1 MTDFRSTSLVTLN
14 QFIRTEQFRHSG
26 ARGAFTNIMLSI
38 GLGTKVV
45 SRGVAQAGLAQ
56 MLGLSGKQNVQGEE
70 VQKLD
75 EYSDIVFSNTV
86 GKSGEFSSMVSEERD
101 MLFEPEHGSLY
112 SDYVIAFDPVDG
124 SSNIDANIS
133 IGTIWGAYKRV
144 STGERPDPADI
155 TDFLQPGCKQVAAGY
170 AIYGSSTMFVF
181 STGNGVD
188 GFTLD
193 PTIGEFVLTHPK
205 MEMPKDGAVYSC
217 NEGNYK
223 NWSPGVRA
231 YIDHL
236 KGMDGNE
243 DSPNK
248 SLRYVGSLVADFHRT
263 LLKGGIFLYPADK
276 KNKKGKLR
284 HLYECAPLA
293 FLAEQAG
300 GMASNG
306 KGGRLL
312 EVVPETIH
320 ERSPLFIGS
329 EKMVRELEQYL
340 AKHDA

>member
-1 MTDFRSTSLVTLN
+1 MVTDFRSTNLVTLN

-56 MLGLSGKQNVQGEE
+56 MLGLSGKSNVQGED

-75 EYSDIVFSNTV
+75 EYSDIIFSNTV
-86 GKSGEFSSMVSEERD
+86 GRSGEFSSMVSEERD
-101 MLFEPEHGSLY
+101 MLFEPEHGSMY

-133 IGTIWGAYKRV
+133 IGTIWGIYRRV

-155 TDFLQPGCKQVAAGY
+155 TDFLQPGSKQVAAGY

-193 PTIGEFVLTHPK
+193 PTIGEFILTHPK
-205 MEMPKDGAVYSC
+205 MEMPKDGSVYSC
-217 NEGNYK
+217 NEGNYMS
-223 NWSPGVRA
+223 WSPGVRA
-231 YIDHL
+231 YIDSL
-236 KGMDGNE
+236 KGVNGDGK
-243 DSPNK
+243 SK

-263 LLKGGIFLYPADK
+263 LLKGGIFLYPGDSK
-276 KNKKGKLR
+276 HKRGKLR

-306 KGGRLL
+306 KGRLL
-312 EVVPETIH
+312 DVVPETIH
-320 ERSPLFIGS
+320 ERSPLFLGS
-329 EKMVRELEQYL
+329 EKMVKEVEQYL
-340 AKHDA
+340 AKYDR